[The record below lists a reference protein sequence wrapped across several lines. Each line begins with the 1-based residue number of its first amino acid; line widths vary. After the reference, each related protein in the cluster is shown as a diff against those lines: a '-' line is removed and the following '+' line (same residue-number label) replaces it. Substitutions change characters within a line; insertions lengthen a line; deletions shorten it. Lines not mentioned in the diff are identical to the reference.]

1 MKHISTIID
10 DLELNDDLA
19 HEYEL
24 DRRNDEFYSP
34 ELEFTARVNNLSKAD
49 LDNELTCSFCPSVDS
64 FESTELAR
72 QHYIAFLVEEYFFFL
87 GYNPTEVRNG

>member
-10 DLELNDDLA
+10 DLDLELNLNDDLA

-34 ELEFTARVNNLSKAD
+34 ELDDQHPMDYFEAMHERLHDGFYSK
-49 LDNELTCSFCPSVDS
+49 
-64 FESTELAR
+64 
-72 QHYIAFLVEEYFFFL
+72 
-87 GYNPTEVRNG
+87 EVRNG